1 MASKRLRTISIV
13 IVFSMVALTAW
24 PLMSHN
30 GCDPVIVTGV
40 LLGITA
46 IGAIALIA
54 SSILEEKVTDKDGR
68 PLFDRYRHRMKF
80 KVLFIAVMLAVI
92 IILTAISLTIGQ
104 IYVESW
110 DVYSLVWEHLKGTQF
125 EPGSDEWVADISI
138 WKVTMP
144 RTVGALIAGA
154 GLAVGGAA
162 MQNVMRNLLAD
173 PYTTGISSGAVLG
186 VSVAMILG
194 LTVAGNGG
202 MGIVINAFVFSLIP
216 AFALIGMTRA
226 VKGTPVTMILFGTAM
241 SYIFSAMTTILML
254 FSTIENMSGVFKWQV
269 GTLVGMTWGN
279 VPVMFTVTLVGS
291 VSLYLMSNKLNI
303 LLAGDNDAKSFGL
316 NVDNF
321 RTACLL
327 LLSLMTASI
336 ISFTGIIGF
345 LGLLTPHIVRL
356 VIGSDSRLVIPA
368 SAAFGAMLLLMADI
382 ISQTITDLPMPV
394 GVVMSFIG
402 APMFLIM
409 VLSQKKE
416 VLE

>member
-110 DVYSLVWEHLKGTQF
+110 DVYSLVWGHLKGTQF

-162 MQNVMRNLLAD
+162 MQNVMRNPLAD

-226 VKGTPVTMILFGTAM
+226 VKGTLFGTAM